1 MISEFKDLSDKID
14 RLAALAQT
22 LRRENAELRLENAR
36 LAGTNEAYM
45 ERLSRAQQRIE
56 ALMTLLPEAPAATT
70 AVTTAAPSDAG
81 PTA

>member
-56 ALMTLLPEAPAATT
+56 ALLARLPADVA
-70 AVTTAAPSDAG
+70 TAAAVVTAEPSDAG